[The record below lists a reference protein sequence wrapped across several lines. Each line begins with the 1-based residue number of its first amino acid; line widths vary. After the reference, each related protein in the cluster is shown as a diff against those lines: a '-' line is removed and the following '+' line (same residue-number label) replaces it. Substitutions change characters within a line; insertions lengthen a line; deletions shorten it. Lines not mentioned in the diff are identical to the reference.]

1 MDFLALCGVALCLW
15 AGLYRWRLPP
25 RPVWVWLEGSV
36 WVGLAFLLAGLVL
49 QREGLLWRGLS
60 LALGGLAFAWIIYA
74 AQARARLMGEGW
86 LWDFLRTL
94 DYSLSLAL
102 LLGGQVALLSLAY
115 GAESALRL
123 VLWAMVGW
131 GVFLGVY
138 IDLVH
143 RGVDAFVF
151 QRFPPQ
157 HPLRRGRADLRA
169 VEAALPRKP
178 PPLDFES
185 LPPEEFTRL
194 TRRALSALPDL
205 ARLAASP
212 LTDLPQIER
221 RLTQR
226 GADDN
231 SLARARELQRLLT
244 EAVDCLKPSQ
254 AEAPQASA
262 AWRHYNVLY
271 YPYVLGLKPAH
282 IGRQSLSADQRP
294 ILEWLAR
301 DVPERTLH
309 NWQNAAAKAVAAYLR
324 EGV

>member
-1 MDFLALCGVALCLW
+1 
-15 AGLYRWRLPP
+15 
-25 RPVWVWLEGSV
+25 
-36 WVGLAFLLAGLVL
+36 
-49 QREGLLWRGLS
+49 LS
-60 LALGGLAFAWIIYA
+60 LALGGLAFVRSIYA
-74 AQARARLMGEGW
+74 ARARALLMGEGW

-94 DYSLSLAL
+94 DYALSLAL
-102 LLGGQVALLSLAY
+102 LLGGQVALLSLVY
-115 GAESALRL
+115 GALPLLRL
-123 VLWAMVGW
+123 VLWLMVGW

-151 QRFPPQ
+151 QRFPPE

-169 VEAALPRKP
+169 VEAALPRKAA
-178 PPLDFES
+178 PLDFES
-185 LPPEEFTRL
+185 LPPEELTRL
-194 TRRALSALPDL
+194 TRRALSALPDI
-205 ARLAASP
+205 ARLSASP
-212 LTDLPQIER
+212 LTDLPQIQR
-221 RLTQR
+221 RLAGR

-244 EAVDCLKPSQ
+244 EAIDCLKPSQ
-254 AEAPQASA
+254 EEAPQVSA
-262 AWRHYNVLY
+262 AWRHFNVLY
-271 YPYVLGLKPAH
+271 YPYVLGLKPSQL
-282 IGRQSLSADQRP
+282 RPDLPPDQRP